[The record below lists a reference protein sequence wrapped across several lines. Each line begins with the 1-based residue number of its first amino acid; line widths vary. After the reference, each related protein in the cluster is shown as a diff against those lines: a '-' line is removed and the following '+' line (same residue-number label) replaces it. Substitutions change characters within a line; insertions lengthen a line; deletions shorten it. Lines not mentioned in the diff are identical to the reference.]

1 MSEKPRE
8 KNRRTAEA
16 VTLGMSAAL
25 AMVLSYLELLL
36 PPIYPPLPAIKWGL
50 ANIAV
55 VFVLVRL
62 GTLRALAVAAVKVT
76 LTALLFGS
84 FVSLAY
90 SAAGAVLSLTVMSLL
105 KKSHRFSAIGISV
118 CGGVSHNVGQILMA
132 IMLLGRGEL
141 AYYLPVLVVSGTL
154 SGIAVGICGG
164 LAANRVK
171 I

>member
-1 MSEKPRE
+1 MSEKPGEGRG
-8 KNRRTAEA
+8 RAARA
-16 VTLGMSAAL
+16 VILGVSAAL
-25 AMVLSYLELLL
+25 ALVLSYLELLL

-55 VFVLVRL
+55 VFVLVKL
-62 GTLRALAVAAVKVT
+62 GTLRGIAVAAVKVI

-84 FVSLAY
+84 FVSMAY

-105 KKSHRFSAIGISV
+105 KKSERFSALGISV
-118 CGGVSHNVGQILMA
+118 SGGVAHNVGQILMA
-132 IMLLGRGEL
+132 VILLGRVEI

-164 LAANRVK
+164 LAVKRVR